1 MVGRVK
7 VTSFF
12 QKLET
17 KIPLLRELSD
27 GAVWQLGMLV
37 SLAQRSR
44 CRRAVAV
51 LDRGEG
57 SPVAVVLLAHLAV
70 VGGGAGGRA
79 LLPLHGGAGDLGYL
93 VTDLPGDVAALL
105 SLHLVAHLDTSQSQ
119 LRSGRVSLILSPAW
133 VSVRRPLSESDCR
146 SVVAPSHTSARLL
159 VSARF

>member
-1 MVGRVK
+1 MR
-7 VTSFF
+7 
-12 QKLET
+12 L
-17 KIPLLRELSD
+17 
-27 GAVWQLGMLV
+27 
-37 SLAQRSR
+37 SLAQRSS
-44 CRRAVAV
+44 CRGAVAV
-51 LDRGEG
+51 LDWSQRG
-57 SPVAVVLLAHLAV
+57 SVAVWLLLLLADLAV
-70 VGGGAGGRA
+70 VGGAAGGGA
-79 LLPLHGGAGDLGYL
+79 LLPLHGGAGDLRDL